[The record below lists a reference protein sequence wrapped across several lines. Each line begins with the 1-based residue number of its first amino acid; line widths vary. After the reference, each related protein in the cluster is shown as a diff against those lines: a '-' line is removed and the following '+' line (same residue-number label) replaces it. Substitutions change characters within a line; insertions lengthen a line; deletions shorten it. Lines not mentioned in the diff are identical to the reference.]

1 MGKSKWKISLLVL
14 FLGLALLLVA
24 CGSGEETSS
33 DADSSDDTSSEE
45 TNTEEESTTEESTEE
60 ETSSDNGLKDEY
72 TVVSDNSFVPFEF
85 VEDGELTGFDIEL
98 IKAIADEAGFEI
110 ANGEIETTNFDG
122 IIPGLQTGQFDIA
135 IAGISITEERKQVI
149 DYSDPY
155 YESGIQIGV
164 PIDNEDIQSIEDL
177 EGKTIATRLGS
188 TSSAYI
194 KENIEGATPNEY
206 EQLDQAYL
214 AVENGSA
221 DAILYDAPN
230 VNYYIATTGA
240 GKLKVV
246 GDLYQAED
254 YGIAITK
261 GNEELVE
268 AINEALATLRENGT
282 YDEIY
287 EKWFGAKEE

>member
-1 MGKSKWKISLLVL
+1 MKIINWKLQFSLLSLVLLL
-14 FLGLALLLVA
+14 FLAA
-24 CGSGEETSS
+24 CGSNDEASGSGELE
-33 DADSSDDTSSEE
+33 DT
-45 TNTEEESTTEESTEE
+45 
-60 ETSSDNGLKDEY
+60 Y
-72 TVVSDNSFVPFEF
+72 TVVSDTSFVPFEF
-85 VEDGELTGFDIEL
+85 MEDGEYVGFDIDL
-98 IKAIADEAGFEI
+98 IHAIADEAGF
-110 ANGEIETTNFDG
+110 AVDLETTNFDG

-135 IAGISITEERKQVI
+135 IAGISITEDRKQQI

-155 YESGIQIGV
+155 YESGLAIGV
-164 PIDNEDIQSIEDL
+164 RVDNEDINGIEDL

-194 KENIEGATPNEY
+194 EDNIEGAEANQY

-230 VNYYIATTGA
+230 VNYYIQTQGEDS
-240 GKLKVV
+240 LKVV

-261 GNEELVE
+261 GKETLVE
-268 AINEALATLRENGT
+268 AINEALAELHDNGT

-287 EKWFGAKEE
+287 AKWFGEPTE